1 MDSLRDYEFEY
12 LEKYFG
18 DASEVQKKIE
28 NCPVCNEKLAKSHQ
42 VNLKELY
49 TRETA
54 RCNSCG
60 YGQKKLIHSLN

>member
-1 MDSLRDYEFEY
+1 MSSLKDYEFEY

-18 DASEVQKKIE
+18 DATEVQNRIE
-28 NCPVCNEKLAKSHQ
+28 NCPACNEKLSKSHQ

-60 YGQKKLIHSLN
+60 HGQIKLIHTLN